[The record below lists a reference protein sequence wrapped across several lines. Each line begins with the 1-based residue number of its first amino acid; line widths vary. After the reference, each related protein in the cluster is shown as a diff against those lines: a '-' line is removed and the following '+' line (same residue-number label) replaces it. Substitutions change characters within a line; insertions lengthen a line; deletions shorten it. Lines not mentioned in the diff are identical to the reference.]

1 MKNILYNLL
10 LVFLITS
17 CTEDEGV
24 KFQPDSFYLNASTTN
39 VSETEGS
46 VELTFNVSNVHS
58 TNLTIN
64 FELTGTA
71 ENINDYTIPTL
82 SVTIPAGDLSTTTT
96 LSILD
101 DMLIE
106 ENEDIIIT
114 VTDTSDSELFID
126 QSDVLTITIID
137 NESIA
142 YQNGLL
148 IPNYGNAST
157 GTISFISD
165 DFSTVEHQIYD
176 TVNSENIGN
185 GLLSIGF
192 NNDKAYL
199 VVTDENKITVV
210 NRNSFLKETS
220 IITGLNTPRYFVA
233 SGEKGYVTNWGDPN
247 DSMDYFI
254 AVINLET
261 NTIESEIPVSE
272 GPEKIIA
279 KNGKLYVS
287 HKGGLNY
294 NNEISVIDTSDDSL
308 VDPTIPVGDVPA
320 EIVFDSA
327 NNIWVLCEGKPL
339 SSGSETGGK
348 LIKINS
354 SDNSILTTIDF
365 ALNEHPKSLSYDS
378 GNLYY
383 ELNGS
388 VYSMLASEI
397 TLPTTSIITTT
408 TSNIKVNDGKLY
420 TTDVGNQVNDGTLR
434 VFDLTDNTEIETITV
449 GVIPGGIYFN

>member
-1 MKNILYNLL
+1 MKNILYILL

-39 VSETEGS
+39 ANENEGDI
-46 VELTFNVSNVHS
+46 ELTFNISNPYS
-58 TNLTIN
+58 ANLTIN

-71 ENINDYTIPTL
+71 DNLNDYTIPAL
-82 SVTIPAGDLSTTTT
+82 SVTIPAGDVSTMIP

-106 ENEDIIIT
+106 ENEEVIIT
-114 VTDTSDSELFID
+114 VTDTSNSELFVD

-142 YQNGLL
+142 YQNGIL

-157 GTISFISD
+157 GTISFISN

-220 IITGLNTPRYFVA
+220 VITGLNNPRHFVA
-233 SGEKGYVTNWGDPN
+233 SGGKGYVTNWGDPTITT
-247 DSMDYFI
+247 DDFI
-254 AVINLET
+254 AVIDLATNTLET
-261 NTIESEIPVSE
+261 PIPVSE
-272 GPEKIIA
+272 GPERIIV

-294 NNEISVIDTSDDSL
+294 NNILSVIDTSDNTVTPIIVGNVPDEIIF
-308 VDPTIPVGDVPA
+308 DP
-320 EIVFDSA
+320 A

-339 SSGSETGGK
+339 SSGVETGGK
-348 LIKINS
+348 LLKINS
-354 SDNSILTTIDF
+354 SDTSEVTTIDF

-388 VYSMLASEI
+388 IYSMLASEI

-408 TSNIKVNDGKLY
+408 TSNINVSNGKLY

-434 VFDLTDNTEIETITV
+434 VFDLTDNTEIESITV
-449 GVIPGGIYFN
+449 GVIPGEIYFN

>member
-1 MKNILYNLL
+1 M
-10 LVFLITS
+10 ITS

-39 VSETEGS
+39 VNETEGD
-46 VELTFNVSNVHS
+46 VELTFNISTAYS

-71 ENINDYTIPTL
+71 ENINDYTIPAL
-82 SVTIPAGDLSTTTT
+82 SVTIPEGDLSTTIT

-101 DMLIE
+101 DILIE

-114 VTDTSDSELFID
+114 VTDTSDPELFID
-126 QSDVLTITIID
+126 QSDVLTITITD
-137 NESIA
+137 DESIA
-142 YQNGLL
+142 YQNGIL

-165 DFSTVEHQIYD
+165 DFNTVEHQIYS

-220 IITGLNTPRYFVA
+220 IITGLNNPRYFVA
-233 SGEKGYVTNWGDPN
+233 SGEKGYVTNWGDPTITT
-247 DSMDYFI
+247 DDFI
-254 AVINLET
+254 AVIDLATNTLET
-261 NTIESEIPVSE
+261 PIPVSE

-294 NNEISVIDTSDDSL
+294 NSIISVIDTSDNT
-308 VDPTIPVGDVPA
+308 VTPINFGDVPD

-327 NNIWVLCEGKPL
+327 NNIWVLFEGKPL

-354 SDNSILTTIDF
+354 SDNSELTTINF

-388 VYSMLASEI
+388 VYSMLESEV
-397 TLPTTSIITTT
+397 TLPITPIITVT
-408 TSNIKVNDGKLY
+408 TSNINVNDGNLY

>member
-1 MKNILYNLL
+1 MKNILYILL

-24 KFQPDSFYLNASTTN
+24 KFQPDSFYLNASTTSAN
-39 VSETEGS
+39 ETEGDI
-46 VELTFNVSNVHS
+46 ELTFNISTAYS
-58 TNLTIN
+58 TNLIID
-64 FELTGTA
+64 FELSGTA
-71 ENINDYTIPTL
+71 ENINDYTIPAL
-82 SVTIPAGDLSTTTT
+82 SVTIPAGDLSTTIP

-106 ENEDIIIT
+106 ENEEIIIT
-114 VTDTSDSELFID
+114 VTDTSDPELFID

-137 NESIA
+137 NESLA
-142 YQNGLL
+142 YQNGIL

-165 DFSTVEHQIYD
+165 DFSTVEHQIYS
-176 TVNSENIGN
+176 TLNSENIGN

-199 VVTDENKITVV
+199 VVTDENKLTIV

-220 IITGLNTPRYFVA
+220 ITTGLNNPRYFVA
-233 SGEKGYVTNWGDPN
+233 SGDKGYITNWGNPN
-247 DSMDYFI
+247 DSMDDFI
-254 AVINLET
+254 AVINLTT
-261 NTIESEIPVSE
+261 NTLETTIPVSE
-272 GPEKIIA
+272 GPERVIA

-287 HKGGLNY
+287 HKGGLNF
-294 NNEISVIDTSDDSL
+294 NNIISVIDTSNNT
-308 VDPTIPVGDVPA
+308 VAPPIIVGDLPD
-320 EIVFDSA
+320 EILFDSA
-327 NNIWVLCEGKPL
+327 NNIWVICEGKPL

-365 ALNEHPKSLSYDS
+365 VLNEHPKSLSYNS

-388 VYSMLASEI
+388 VYSMLESEI
-397 TLPTTSIITTT
+397 TLPNTSIITTT
-408 TSNIKVNDGKLY
+408 TTNIKVNDGKLY

-434 VFDLTDNTEIETITV
+434 VFDLTDNTEIQFITV